1 MRRMLRLISD
11 YRAGKCYVRG
21 DAGHT
26 EQEITYLIEG
36 DTKSFLGLEFGGELI
51 ISDIGMREH
60 VRDVVIDMANHVHS
74 CEVYGV

>member
-1 MRRMLRLISD
+1 MLRLISD
-11 YRAGKCYVRG
+11 YRRGKCYVRG

-51 ISDIGMREH
+51 ISDMGMREH
-60 VRDVVIDMANHVHS
+60 VRDVLMDMANHVHS